1 MEAFWA
7 FLARMPGWFHR
18 QDTLVSRLVDKL
30 ESKVCL
36 WTISQ
41 SSQNIWWYAQVYSL
55 LWGLFDIYVGAPC
68 VTQSDRG
75 TENFNVAYAH
85 THIRHML
92 DPSLSGS
99 IQHQWMHGHSNIKPK
114 QMWSRFRRMW
124 VPGFESLLQKGINQR
139 WYDDVNVA
147 DRYVVRAIWDIHA
160 GFKTYKAL

>member
-1 MEAFWA
+1 MRQRHYTKISQADRTRSGRWTTCKTICAPHLLCSRHKPLLGYGPARQMEAFWA

-99 IQHQWMHGHSNIKPK
+99 IQHQ
-114 QMWSRFRRMW
+114 
-124 VPGFESLLQKGINQR
+124 
-139 WYDDVNVA
+139 
-147 DRYVVRAIWDIHA
+147 
-160 GFKTYKAL
+160 